1 MLSILY
7 YIFTIIHTTVW
18 CIVSVLVLAV
28 TYPFDKSRRWVHEIS
43 RYMTWVFFGMPPC
56 VKRTIDGLENID
68 RRKPY
73 VMVLNHTSGVDIIA
87 AYKVPLNFRWV
98 SKREVFRL
106 PFFGPML
113 LVHGDIPIE
122 RGNAAAAM
130 AKVIRDGKL
139 WLSRGASVAIFPEG
153 TRSKDGEIHRFK
165 MGAFNLAKEA
175 GVDIL
180 PVVMTGTGATLKGWR
195 MNWSNRIAIRVL
207 PPVPAERVV
216 ASEVKTLADE
226 VRTDMV
232 EALAALRAE
241 VAEAEKSRV
250 LHNA

>member
-1 MLSILY
+1 
-7 YIFTIIHTTVW
+7 
-18 CIVSVLVLAV
+18 
-28 TYPFDKSRRWVHEIS
+28 
-43 RYMTWVFFGMPPC
+43 
-56 VKRTIDGLENID
+56 
-68 RRKPY
+68 
-73 VMVLNHTSGVDIIA
+73 MVLNHTSGVDIIA

-175 GVDIL
+175 DVDIL
-180 PVVMTGTGATLKGWR
+180 PVVMTGTGATFKGWR

-207 PPVPAERVV
+207 PPVSAERVA
-216 ASEVKTLADE
+216 ASDVKTLAEE
-226 VRTDMV
+226 VRVNMI

-241 VAEAEKSRV
+241 VAEEERSRGRR
-250 LHNA
+250 NA